1 MHYVGAVDH
10 LTDSLP
16 NFLIDGPL
24 LRDVDRDARLD
35 FLSGMNL
42 VSYPPGDVLFFE
54 GELGDELFL
63 VVSGEVVILNNTEVD
78 EPVELT
84 RVRPGDFF
92 GEMALLSPSPRS
104 ASAIALSF
112 TDALSIDRR
121 RYMARLEGGDPA
133 AVALLRS
140 ITRRTC
146 QRLRATDAR
155 IDLVYDA
162 LNGASS
168 EDLESRIVKL
178 TGRDPAGPQGWR
190 ESLIQFFGGA

>member
-1 MHYVGAVDH
+1 MHYVGAVNSS
-10 LTDSLP
+10 TENLP
-16 NFLIDGPL
+16 SFLVDGPL
-24 LRDVDRDARLD
+24 LRGVDRDKRLD

-63 VVSGEVVILNNTEVD
+63 VVSGEVVILNNTEVA

-112 TDALSIDRR
+112 TNALSMPRR
-121 RYMARLEGGDPA
+121 QYLDRLESGDPA
-133 AVALLRS
+133 AAALLHS
-140 ITRRTC
+140 ITRRVC
-146 QRLRATDAR
+146 QRLRETDAR

-162 LNGASS
+162 LHGASA

-178 TGRDPAGPQGWR
+178 TGRDHAGPRGWR
-190 ESLIQFFGGA
+190 ESLLQFFGGA